1 MSALIVAAFSL
12 TAFASDS
19 AKLTLFDV
27 RTAISAISSG
37 VVNDEMMKYDV
48 NKDGMLNLS
57 DIRAIVE
64 LISSGTG
71 SLDESFTVK
80 YIPYEAYD
88 EDLSATLLCGQSF
101 YTADYEYS
109 DGYGDNYYWT
119 LSRLSDGFV
128 FCEND
133 AGETQWFDS
142 AAIDDGYHVKSFGR
156 LERVSIAVENGETL
170 VFKAERTRM
179 KTILFDSSDGEGE
192 MYTIEVAP
200 DYRQKLPKNIYKKDG
215 FDFAGWNILSA
226 DDKYLF
232 ENGDKTGWYSDGSQP
247 SGYEKKLFSDE
258 STVDLSGDTT
268 PYVTMK
274 AVWKQYYIVQYDPNG
289 ASGSMDDT
297 KVYYGVGTP
306 LRRSQYTR
314 PGFDF
319 VCWYASRKSDNK
331 WYYYSEDG
339 GEGWFE
345 KDTQPSGYML
355 YPYADGSNVARSSRV
370 AGDIV
375 TLHAEWKQYY
385 IVQYDANGGSGSM
398 DDTKVYY
405 GVGTPLR
412 KSQYT
417 RSGFDFIGWYASR
430 KSDNKWY
437 YYSKDGG
444 EGWFEKG
451 TQPSGYM
458 LYPYADGSN
467 VARSS
472 RVAGDIVTLHAEW
485 KQYYIVKFDPNGGS
499 GSMSNI
505 KVYYGEAT
513 ALTKNKFQKD
523 YKMLSGWYANRKS
536 DNKWYYYS
544 SNGGEGW
551 YKLGSQPSGYMLF
564 PYADGSNVARSS
576 SVAGDIVT
584 MYAQW
589 QNAFR
594 KEVYGKSYQGRELYA
609 YIFNDTPKATKT
621 LFMDFAV
628 HGFEDDYYRDGQV
641 LVNCALKIAEHY
653 KADCS
658 ELKNYRLVLIPC
670 ANPDGTYAGV
680 NDKRA
685 CSTAF
690 GRCTANHVDMNRD
703 FLTFG
708 AQESVYLRDMLKKY
722 KPTVYV
728 NGHGW
733 LDTVLGNKEVGSIF
747 VNTLGLN
754 YNQYGDYGYEKGY
767 IIGWVAHNLGSK
779 SVLLEF
785 ASPESVNASKVITC
799 INKIVANVK

>member
-1 MSALIVAAFSL
+1 MHLAMSALIVAAFSL

-19 AKLTLFDV
+19 TKLTLSDV
-27 RTAISAISSG
+27 RTAISAISSNI
-37 VVNDEMMKYDV
+37 VNEEMMKYDV
-48 NKDGMLNLS
+48 NKDGTLNLS

-64 LISSGTG
+64 MISSGTESPEG
-71 SLDESFTVK
+71 SFTIK
-80 YIPYEAYD
+80 FIPYEKYN
-88 EDLSATLLCGQSF
+88 EDYSATILCGESF
-101 YTADYEYS
+101 YTADYVYS

-170 VFKAERTRM
+170 VFKAQRTRM

-200 DYRQKLPKNIYKKDG
+200 DYQQKLPKNIYKKDG
-215 FDFAGWNILSA
+215 YDFAGWNVLSA

-232 ENGDKTGWYSDGSQP
+232 ENGDKTYWCLDGSQL

-258 STVDLSGDTT
+258 STIDLSGDTT
-268 PYVTMK
+268 PYVIMK
-274 AVWKQYYIVQYDPNG
+274 AVWKQYYTVQYDLNG

-297 KVYYGVGTP
+297 KVYYGEGTP
-306 LRRSQYTR
+306 LQ
-314 PGFDF
+314 
-319 VCWYASRKSDNK
+319 K
-331 WYYYSEDG
+331 
-339 GEGWFE
+339 
-345 KDTQPSGYML
+345 L
-355 YPYADGSNVARSSRV
+355 
-370 AGDIV
+370 
-375 TLHAEWKQYY
+375 
-385 IVQYDANGGSGSM
+385 
-398 DDTKVYY
+398 
-405 GVGTPLR
+405 
-412 KSQYT
+412 QYT
-417 RSGFDFIGWYASR
+417 RSGYDFTGWYASR

-444 EGWFEKG
+444 EGWFEKN

-499 GSMSNI
+499 GSMSNV

-551 YKLGSQPSGYMLF
+551 YKLGSQPSGYKLY

-799 INKIVANVK
+799 INKIAASVK

>member
-19 AKLTLFDV
+19 AKLTLSDV

-119 LSRLSDGFV
+119 LSRLSDGFA

-142 AAIDDGYHVKSFGR
+142 AAIDDGYHVKCFGR

-200 DYRQKLPKNIYKKDG
+200 DYQQKLPKNIYKKDG
-215 FDFAGWNILSA
+215 FDFAGWNVLSA

-274 AVWKQYYIVQYDPNG
+274 AVWKQYYIVQYDSNG
-289 ASGSMDDT
+289 GSGSMDNT

-306 LRRSQYTR
+306 LRKSQYTR
-314 PGFDF
+314 SGFDF

-398 DDTKVYY
+398 SNIKVYY
-405 GVGTPLR
+405 GETTALT
-412 KSQYT
+412 KNKFQKDYKMLLC
-417 RSGFDFIGWYASR
+417 WYANR

-437 YYSKDGG
+437 YYSSNGG
-444 EGWFEKG
+444 DGWFEKG

-472 RVAGDIVTLHAEW
+472 RVAGDIVT
-485 KQYYIVKFDPNGGS
+485 
-499 GSMSNI
+499 
-505 KVYYGEAT
+505 
-513 ALTKNKFQKD
+513 
-523 YKMLSGWYANRKS
+523 
-536 DNKWYYYS
+536 
-544 SNGGEGW
+544 
-551 YKLGSQPSGYMLF
+551 
-564 PYADGSNVARSS
+564 
-576 SVAGDIVT
+576 

-594 KEVYGKSYQGRELYA
+594 KEIYGKSYQGRELYA

-747 VNTLGLN
+747 VNALGLN

-799 INKIVANVK
+799 INKIVANIK